1 MTITVNNNLGA
12 DQTCTTPV
20 LDNPGTTDYAT
31 GSSGVFTEDSLG
43 PNAGGCKLV
52 SGTILML
59 KSIIFNQQFLPQ
71 YDAYVVNTLKVDW
84 SGAGSWTPEMVTV
97 DITMDICCQ
106 NAGMGSASAGNP
118 LTLDCDQA
126 FCT

>member
-1 MTITVNNNLGA
+1 MHNTGAGQPGNNRLRNRELWGVHRRQFGTKRRGL
-12 DQTCTTPV
+12 QTGKWHDTKV
-20 LDNPGTTDYAT
+20 
-31 GSSGVFTEDSLG
+31 
-43 PNAGGCKLV
+43 
-52 SGTILML
+52 
-59 KSIIFNQQFLPQ
+59 NQQFLPQ